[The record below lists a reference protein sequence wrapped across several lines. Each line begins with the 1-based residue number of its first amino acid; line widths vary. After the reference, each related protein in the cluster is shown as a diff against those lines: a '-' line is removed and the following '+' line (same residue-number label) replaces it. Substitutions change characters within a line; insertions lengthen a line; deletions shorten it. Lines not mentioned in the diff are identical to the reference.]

1 MTNKIL
7 TPMAYIAILV
17 FVFVIITLTPI
28 GALLLP
34 PSQDILFTASTNEA
48 IIGVDGMMIAR
59 GQVCLP
65 KVKRGVHTFS
75 AQLGENRI
83 SDEFFVSNNVVIIND
98 EQKKNKGKD
107 QIVENAFLQLR
118 AETTSC
124 AASTFDQ

>member
-1 MTNKIL
+1 MNNKML

-17 FVFVIITLTPI
+17 FLTITLFPVMSFLRST
-28 GALLLP
+28 
-34 PSQDILFTASTNEA
+34 QDILFTASTNEA

-75 AQLGENRI
+75 AQLGDNKI
-83 SDEFFVSNNVVIIND
+83 SDEFFVSNNIVMIND

-107 QIVENAFLQLR
+107 NIVENAFLQLR
-118 AETTSC
+118 AEPTSC
-124 AASTFDQ
+124 AAWTFEQ

>member
-7 TPMAYIAILV
+7 TPMAYIAILI
-17 FVFVIITLTPI
+17 FLIIILFPVTS
-28 GALLLP
+28 LLRTT
-34 PSQDILFTASTNEA
+34 QDILFTASTNEA

-83 SDEFFVSNNVVIIND
+83 SDEFFVSNNIVIINVK
-98 EQKKNKGKD
+98 EKRNKGMDKIIKND
-107 QIVENAFLQLR
+107 SLQLR

-124 AASTFDQ
+124 TTQRFGENN